1 MGAIDDIK
9 KINAEIA
16 KLRKEM
22 GSNPIK
28 PFDQKDLTAAKYT
41 LEGIRAEVREMGSDL
56 DYISKSFKD
65 SVNELSRQN
74 EYLKNSKKALS
85 SIADISRKITD
96 YRRGESSLSQD
107 QLSNLKNQARVKFES
122 LKNDLKSGQLSK
134 IQANEVQEALNQQ
147 EMFDSAVER
156 TITHQKQVNKE
167 IGLLGQGIGGVAKAL
182 KKAGFG
188 DLSKPLQD
196 AIDKTKNARL
206 QTKLNKDEI
215 TSTNE
220 EINRGNTNNASAA
233 QIRAGFMGKE
243 MKDQQIKVDSLNAQN
258 KSLSTQ
264 TSKYK
269 NIGKSLT
276 DQIHK
281 FNVVDFLITAVVD
294 GLLGADKA
302 TEELARGLGMSM
314 DAAHEMRGD
323 FADIAN
329 SSGNINITTKAVQE
343 SQMAMGKSLG
353 TRAALNEGDLE
364 TMTNMV
370 KTMGF
375 QHDELV
381 GLEKLSLS
389 QGKSLKSNTNEILGG
404 ARAYASRNKLVVN
417 EKEILKEV
425 SNASASLKLSLGGS
439 AQAVAEAAVQ
449 AKKFGI
455 NLEQA
460 EKIAGSLLDFES
472 SIESELSA
480 ELLTGKDLNL
490 EKARGL
496 ALAGKSIEA
505 AAAMLEQV
513 GSSAE
518 FGEMNVLQQQ
528 EIAKAMGMQ
537 KDELAASLIESEA
550 LAAMN
555 AKEGQSALEA
565 YNLEIAKGKSKE
577 DMIKMLGEEAAENL
591 EAQSNQSKFNA
602 MVEKLKDIFVQVGD
616 VLMPIFDILGSIFEI
631 VGYVLMPVGLLLD
644 AFTYIK
650 DAISDSLPAL
660 ITFGAVLAGILIT
673 QQALAYSKQKGL
685 AYDTAQWLMSK
696 KKLIV
701 SAVTAISEKRQT
713 AGKKKN
719 VMLSIAGA
727 AMEAFKSMAMYPFVG
742 PVLGGIAAAAA
753 VAYGVSLMSDGVIGP
768 GGETIVSGPK
778 GSIQVDKDDSMI
790 VGTDLGGKKKPKKPA
805 GDAGGTVNVDMGP
818 TNALLQQLIS
828 AVNAGGSINLDG
840 QKVGEALKLGAY
852 KIQ

>member
-1 MGAIDDIK
+1 MGLKDDLNEVQRLAKILGKDLDSLTLTRLQEDAKYAKELISDFNSEIKIAAGLSDDLASPFRAIQDEIKKGSQTLKDFNKSIGSFKNLAQKVQDIKTGTLKIDKEGLEKLKEKLSVESSILSSINKNLQARQSELQLKAKANQISNKELTQLQSINGALMESNAIIEKNSIAILDLDSSFERVEQTSK
-9 KINAEIA
+9 KINKSLGALPAIA
-16 KLRKEM
+16 
-22 GSNPIK
+22 
-28 PFDQKDLTAAKYT
+28 
-41 LEGIRAEVREMGSDL
+41 
-56 DYISKSFKD
+56 
-65 SVNELSRQN
+65 
-74 EYLKNSKKALS
+74 
-85 SIADISRKITD
+85 
-96 YRRGESSLSQD
+96 
-107 QLSNLKNQARVKFES
+107 
-122 LKNDLKSGQLSK
+122 
-134 IQANEVQEALNQQ
+134 
-147 EMFDSAVER
+147 
-156 TITHQKQVNKE
+156 
-167 IGLLGQGIGGVAKAL
+167 GGVDKAL
-182 KKAGFG
+182 KKAGMPTIGFQKAREETERLGQLAEENNKKFSSSKTYIKQLGNNFG
-188 DLSKPLQD
+188 EAFSKSNLIQGSVV
-196 AIDKTKNARL
+196 AI
-206 QTKLNKDEI
+206 I
-215 TSTNE
+215 T
-220 EINRGNTNNASAA
+220 
-233 QIRAGFMGKE
+233 
-243 MKDQQIKVDSLNAQN
+243 
-258 KSLSTQ
+258 
-264 TSKYK
+264 
-269 NIGKSLT
+269 
-276 DQIHK
+276 
-281 FNVVDFLITAVVD
+281 
-294 GLLGADKA
+294 GLLSADKA

-314 DAAHEMRGD
+314 DAAHEMRLD
-323 FADIAN
+323 FGDIAN
-329 SSGNINITTKAVQE
+329 SSNNINITTKAVQE

-353 TRAALNEGDLE
+353 TRAALNAEDLE

-602 MVEKLKDIFVQVGD
+602 MVEKLKGIFIQVGD
-616 VLMPIFDILGSIFEI
+616 TLMPIFDMLGSIAEVI
-631 VGYVLMPVGLLLD
+631 IP
-644 AFTYIK
+644 
-650 DAISDSLPAL
+650 AISVAFIP
-660 ITFGAVLAGILIT
+660 IKYILESISGFISGNFETLSST
-673 QQALAYSKQKGL
+673 Q
-685 AYDTAQWLMSK
+685 MV
-696 KKLIV
+696 I
-701 SAVTAISEKRQT
+701 
-713 AGKKKN
+713 
-719 VMLSIAGA
+719 
-727 AMEAFKSMAMYPFVG
+727 
-742 PVLGGIAAAAA
+742 GGIATALIGVVSIMKIYNALQTAINIKKRLSNMLEAKGKKQSLGGAIIAITKGAWSALGPIPFIGAALAVAA
-753 VAYGVSLMSDGVIGP
+753 VVGGIASLMSSSKKGDDVFSPGKGGSGYGNRTLMGPEGAISLNNKDTVIAGTNLF
-768 GGETIVSGPK
+768 G
-778 GSIQVDKDDSMI
+778 DDVKSE
-790 VGTDLGGKKKPKKPA
+790 GGKPTEMGSKGEIKVKTE
-805 GDAGGTVNVDMGP
+805 GGVNMTQ

-828 AVNAGGSINLDG
+828 AVNAGGSINIDG
-840 QKVGEALKLGAY
+840 QKVGEALKLGTY
-852 KIQ
+852 KTQ

>member
-28 PFDQKDLTAAKYT
+28 PFDQKDLTAAKYA
-41 LEGIRAEVREMGSDL
+41 LEGIRAEVREMSSDL

-74 EYLKNSKKALS
+74 EFLKNSKKALS

-122 LKNDLKSGQLSK
+122 LKTDLKSGQLSK
-134 IQANEVQEALNQQ
+134 IQANEIQEALNQQ

-264 TSKYK
+264 TNKYK

-353 TRAALNEGDLE
+353 T
-364 TMTNMV
+364 
-370 KTMGF
+370 
-375 QHDELV
+375 
-381 GLEKLSLS
+381 
-389 QGKSLKSNTNEILGG
+389 
-404 ARAYASRNKLVVN
+404 
-417 EKEILKEV
+417 
-425 SNASASLKLSLGGS
+425 
-439 AQAVAEAAVQ
+439 
-449 AKKFGI
+449 
-455 NLEQA
+455 
-460 EKIAGSLLDFES
+460 
-472 SIESELSA
+472 
-480 ELLTGKDLNL
+480 
-490 EKARGL
+490 
-496 ALAGKSIEA
+496 
-505 AAAMLEQV
+505 
-513 GSSAE
+513 
-518 FGEMNVLQQQ
+518 
-528 EIAKAMGMQ
+528 
-537 KDELAASLIESEA
+537 
-550 LAAMN
+550 
-555 AKEGQSALEA
+555 
-565 YNLEIAKGKSKE
+565 
-577 DMIKMLGEEAAENL
+577 
-591 EAQSNQSKFNA
+591 
-602 MVEKLKDIFVQVGD
+602 
-616 VLMPIFDILGSIFEI
+616 
-631 VGYVLMPVGLLLD
+631 
-644 AFTYIK
+644 
-650 DAISDSLPAL
+650 
-660 ITFGAVLAGILIT
+660 
-673 QQALAYSKQKGL
+673 
-685 AYDTAQWLMSK
+685 
-696 KKLIV
+696 
-701 SAVTAISEKRQT
+701 
-713 AGKKKN
+713 
-719 VMLSIAGA
+719 
-727 AMEAFKSMAMYPFVG
+727 
-742 PVLGGIAAAAA
+742 
-753 VAYGVSLMSDGVIGP
+753 
-768 GGETIVSGPK
+768 
-778 GSIQVDKDDSMI
+778 
-790 VGTDLGGKKKPKKPA
+790 
-805 GDAGGTVNVDMGP
+805 
-818 TNALLQQLIS
+818 
-828 AVNAGGSINLDG
+828 
-840 QKVGEALKLGAY
+840 
-852 KIQ
+852 